1 MQAARKLQV
10 LKVLG
15 RGTPLCCRF
24 SSSQNVSPFQLLN
37 ARNHRPDSLNPLSG
51 VTGSVGGN
59 HFRQPYSVTHTRK
72 AVDENLPTEKASL
85 AERLPSRVS
94 IPLDGESVEFSA
106 VLLRDACS
114 CPACVHESTKQRL
127 FSTADIPTNVHAR
140 AVEVDALSE
149 SASITWEND
158 VPGHS
163 KEHVTELSMA
173 ALRNIVQSG
182 QAPGSHRD
190 SFLPPVLW
198 SQEPLNL
205 PDYDYDAYMKDDYT
219 LYQLISQLRTEGL
232 AFVTNIPGLEES
244 LATIATR
251 IGPIKDTFYGQTWDV
266 RTVPAAIN
274 AAYTSHDL
282 GFHTDLLYFQ
292 QPPHIQLLHC
302 IQSASSGGASVFA
315 DAFKAAVDL
324 FHSDTDAFNTLAT
337 VPVNYHYNHPDS
349 NVYHTTK
356 PVIDLSPLRIG
367 DTVYNQ
373 FRDYLNAM
381 ECRHAGD
388 AGVEWQTAVLV
399 ESLQKINW
407 GPPFLAPFSNH
418 ESPMDPGNSALSALN
433 SKADEWHWAASK
445 FNALLQRPEYLYE
458 RKMNHGECVLFD
470 NTRTLHSRRAFDM
483 ADVGMPRWLRG
494 TYVDK
499 DPYLSKLRVLQNQFR

>member
-1 MQAARKLQV
+1 M
-10 LKVLG
+10 
-15 RGTPLCCRF
+15 
-24 SSSQNVSPFQLLN
+24 
-37 ARNHRPDSLNPLSG
+37 
-51 VTGSVGGN
+51 TGSVGGN
-59 HFRQPYSVTHTRK
+59 YFRQPYSVTHTRK

-158 VPGHS
+158 VPGYS

-205 PDYDYDAYMKDDYT
+205 PDYDYDAYMKDDHT

-251 IGPIKDTFYGQTWDV
+251 IGPIKDTFYGQTWDG
-266 RTVPAAIN
+266 TP
-274 AAYTSHDL
+274 L
-282 GFHTDLLYFQ
+282 
-292 QPPHIQLLHC
+292 
-302 IQSASSGGASVFA
+302 
-315 DAFKAAVDL
+315 
-324 FHSDTDAFNTLAT
+324 DTDILGPHLMSLTQSEPFRQQSMPLTPRTIWVSTRICCISSSPRISNFCT
-337 VPVNYHYNHPDS
+337 VS
-349 NVYHTTK
+349 S
-356 PVIDLSPLRIG
+356 LPL
-367 DTVYNQ
+367 Q
-373 FRDYLNAM
+373 
-381 ECRHAGD
+381 
-388 AGVEWQTAVLV
+388 VEPAY
-399 ESLQKINW
+399 SLMH
-407 GPPFLAPFSNH
+407 SR
-418 ESPMDPGNSALSALN
+418 
-433 SKADEWHWAASK
+433 
-445 FNALLQRPEYLYE
+445 QRST
-458 RKMNHGECVLFD
+458 CF
-470 NTRTLHSRRAFDM
+470 TRTRTRSIPWPL
-483 ADVGMPRWLRG
+483 PL
-494 TYVDK
+494 
-499 DPYLSKLRVLQNQFR
+499 